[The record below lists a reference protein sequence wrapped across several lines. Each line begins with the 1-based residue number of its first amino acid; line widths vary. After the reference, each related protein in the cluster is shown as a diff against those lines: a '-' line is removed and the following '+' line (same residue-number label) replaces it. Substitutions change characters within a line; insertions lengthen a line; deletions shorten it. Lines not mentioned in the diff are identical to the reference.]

1 MAKVFISRAA
11 TTEGAM
17 IKHFDHLTIVVGD
30 LADAKRFFGLL
41 GFRETMSVVISGPA
55 MAAYMG
61 VANIVAD
68 HVTLVADGV
77 TPRTEVQLLHYRQPA
92 AIEDPQIRDL
102 HKTGLN
108 HVCFAVDDI
117 NSIVAMMRDNGYQ
130 TRNDIMEFHSRKL
143 VFLVGP
149 EGVTIELSQWD

>member
-1 MAKVFISRAA
+1 MH
-11 TTEGAM
+11 M
-17 IKHFDHLTIVVGD
+17 IRRFDHLTIVVED

-41 GFRETMSVVISGPA
+41 GFRETTNVVISGPT

-61 VANIVAD
+61 VAGLVAD

-77 TPRTEVQLLHYRQPA
+77 TPRTEIQLLHYRQPA
-92 AIEDPQIRDL
+92 AITDPQIRDL
-102 HKTGLN
+102 HKIGLN

-117 NSIVAMMRDNGYQ
+117 NTVVAVMRNNGYE

-149 EGVTIELSQWD
+149 ADTTIELSQWD

>member
-1 MAKVFISRAA
+1 
-11 TTEGAM
+11 M
-17 IKHFDHLTIVVGD
+17 IKRFDHLTIVVDD

-41 GFRETMSVVISGPA
+41 GFSEAMNVIISGPT

-61 VANIVAD
+61 VADIVAD

-92 AIEDPQIRDL
+92 ADADLHLRDL
-102 HKTGLN
+102 HRIGLN

-117 NSIVAMMRDNGYQ
+117 NSVVTTMRDNGYR
-130 TRNDIMEFHSRKL
+130 TRNDIMQFHSRKL

-149 EGVTIELSQWD
+149 AGVTIELSQWD

>member
-1 MAKVFISRAA
+1 
-11 TTEGAM
+11 M
-17 IKHFDHLTIVVGD
+17 IKRFDHLTIVVDD
-30 LADAKRFFGLL
+30 LEDAKRFFGLL
-41 GFRETMSVVISGPA
+41 GFSEAASVVISGPT

-61 VANIVAD
+61 VADIVAD

-92 AIEDPQIRDL
+92 ALADSQIGDL
-102 HKTGLN
+102 HRIGLN

-117 NSIVAMMRDNGYQ
+117 NAVVATMRSHGYQ
-130 TRNDIMEFHSRKL
+130 TRNDIMDFHAREL

-149 EGVTIELSQWD
+149 AGTTIELSQWE

>member
-1 MAKVFISRAA
+1 MH
-11 TTEGAM
+11 M
-17 IKHFDHLTIVVGD
+17 IKRFDHLTIVVED

-41 GFRETMSVVISGPA
+41 GFREAISVVISGPT

-61 VANIVAD
+61 VADIVAD
-68 HVTLVADGV
+68 HVTLVAEGV

-92 AIEDPQIRDL
+92 AVEDPHIHDL
-102 HKTGLN
+102 HKVGLN

-117 NSIVAMMRDNGYQ
+117 DAVVATMRDNGYR
-130 TRNDIMEFHSRKL
+130 TRNEIMEFHSRKL

-149 EGVTIELSQWD
+149 SGATVELSQWE

>member
-1 MAKVFISRAA
+1 
-11 TTEGAM
+11 M
-17 IKHFDHLTIVVGD
+17 IKRFDHLTIVVDD

-41 GFRETMSVVISGPA
+41 GFSEAMSVVISGPT

-61 VANIVAD
+61 GADIVAD

-92 AIEDPQIRDL
+92 ANADPDLRDL
-102 HKTGLN
+102 HRIGLN

-117 NSIVAMMRDNGYQ
+117 NAVVATMRDNGYQ
-130 TRNDIMEFHSRKL
+130 TRNDIMQFHSRKL

-149 EGVTIELSQWD
+149 AGVTIELSQWD

>member
-1 MAKVFISRAA
+1 MGTR
-11 TTEGAM
+11 M
-17 IKHFDHLTIVVGD
+17 IKRFDHLTIVVDD

-41 GFRETMSVVISGPA
+41 GFSEAMSVVISGPT

-61 VANIVAD
+61 VAGIEAD

-77 TPRTEVQLLHYRQPA
+77 TPRTEVQLLHYRQPT
-92 AIEDPQIRDL
+92 AIADPHIRDL
-102 HKTGLN
+102 HRIGLN

-117 NSIVAMMRDNGYQ
+117 NAIVTMMRDNGYQ
-130 TRNDIMEFHSRKL
+130 TRNDIMQFHARKL

-149 EGVTIELSQWD
+149 AGVTIELSQWD

>member
-1 MAKVFISRAA
+1 MH
-11 TTEGAM
+11 M
-17 IKHFDHLTIVVGD
+17 IKRFDHLTIVVDD

-41 GFRETMSVVISGPA
+41 GFREAMSVVISGPT

-61 VANIVAD
+61 VADIVAD
-68 HVTLVADGV
+68 HVTLVAEGV
-77 TPRTEVQLLHYRQPA
+77 TPRTEIQLLHYRQPA
-92 AIEDPQIRDL
+92 AIADPHIRDL
-102 HKTGLN
+102 HKIGLN

-117 NSIVAMMRDNGYQ
+117 NSVVATMRDNGYQ

-149 EGVTIELSQWD
+149 AGVTIELSQWD

>member
-1 MAKVFISRAA
+1 
-11 TTEGAM
+11 M
-17 IKHFDHLTIVVGD
+17 IKRFDHLTIVVED

-41 GFRETMSVVISGPA
+41 GFSEAMSVVISGPQ

-61 VANIVAD
+61 VADIIAD

-77 TPRTEVQLLHYRQPA
+77 TPRTEIQLLHYRQPA
-92 AIEDPQIRDL
+92 ALADVRIRDL
-102 HKTGLN
+102 HRIGMN

-117 NSIVAMMRDNGYQ
+117 ASVVAAMRQAGYQ
-130 TRNDIMEFHSRKL
+130 TRNDIMQFHSRKL

-149 EGVTIELSQWD
+149 AGITIELSQWD